1 MYNFGCAFGA
11 YLNNVR
17 EADTLIVNC
26 TLSIVNYYVWGL
38 LMKIVI
44 DGFGGDNAP
53 DEVLKGAAL
62 AVKELGIEVAVT
74 GDLETLKK
82 RMAALEIE
90 EKGIELIEAH
100 GVITTEDNPRSVLKA
115 NAGTSMGVAFNTL
128 ARGEA
133 DAFIS
138 AGSTASIVV
147 GGTLIEKRI
156 KGVKRTALMPLMP
169 AANGVKYAVLDGG
182 ANLDCRPE
190 MLLQFAI
197 LGSCFMETTMGV
209 KNPRVGLL
217 NIGTEAE
224 KGRELEHETKA
235 LLDKAPINF
244 LGYVEAREAPLGAVD
259 VLVTDGFTGNVF
271 LKACEG
277 MGVLMKDSLKQVF
290 YANLLTK
297 IGYLFVKKQLNGV
310 MKHLDYKEI
319 GGSPLLGTAKPV
331 FKAHGSSDAKA
342 FFGAFRQAK
351 TFVENDAITKMTEA
365 IAALGE
371 VEDDE

>member
-1 MYNFGCAFGA
+1 
-11 YLNNVR
+11 
-17 EADTLIVNC
+17 
-26 TLSIVNYYVWGL
+26 
-38 LMKIVI
+38 MKIVI

-62 AVKELGIEVAVT
+62 AVEGLGIEVAVT
-74 GDLETLKK
+74 GDIETLKK
-82 RMAALEIE
+82 RMDALKIPEN
-90 EKGIELIEAH
+90 GIELVAAE
-100 GVITTEDNPRSVLKA
+100 GVITTEDNPRSILKA
-115 NAGTSMGVAFNTL
+115 NAGTSMGVAFNML

-133 DAFIS
+133 DAVIS
-138 AGSTASIVV
+138 AGSTAAIVL
-147 GGTLIEKRI
+147 GGTMIEKRI
-156 KGVKRTALMPLMP
+156 KGVKRTALVPLMP
-169 AANGVKYAVLDGG
+169 ASGGVKYAVIDGG

-217 NIGTEAE
+217 NIGTEEE
-224 KGRELEHETKA
+224 KGRELEHETKK
-235 LLDKAPINF
+235 LLDAAPLNF

-277 MGVLMKDSLKQVF
+277 MGTLMKEGLKGIF
-290 YANLLTK
+290 FANLKTK
-297 IGYLFVKKQLNGV
+297 LGALMVKKHLGMFVKH
-310 MKHLDYKEI
+310 MDYKEI

-351 TFVENDAITKMTEA
+351 RFVENDAIRKMTEA
-365 IAALGE
+365 IAAIPSMEGA
-371 VEDDE
+371 DEG

>member
-1 MYNFGCAFGA
+1 M
-11 YLNNVR
+11 R
-17 EADTLIVNC
+17 
-26 TLSIVNYYVWGL
+26 
-38 LMKIVI
+38 IVI

-74 GDLETLKK
+74 GELETLKE

-90 EKGIELIEAH
+90 EKGIELVEAH
-100 GVITTEDNPRSVLKA
+100 GVITTEDNPRSILKA
-115 NAGTSMGVAFNTL
+115 NAGTSMGVAFNML

-133 DAFIS
+133 DAAIS

-156 KGVKRTALMPLMP
+156 RGVKRTALMPLMP

-209 KNPRVGLL
+209 KEPRVGLL

-224 KGRELEHETKA
+224 KGRELEHETKV

-290 YANLLTK
+290 FANLKTK
-297 IGYLFVKKQLNGV
+297 LGALLVKKQLGGV
-310 MKHLDYKEI
+310 MRHLDYKEI

-351 TFVENDAITKMTEA
+351 TFVENNAIAKMTEA

-371 VEDDE
+371 VLDDE

>member
-1 MYNFGCAFGA
+1 
-11 YLNNVR
+11 
-17 EADTLIVNC
+17 
-26 TLSIVNYYVWGL
+26 
-38 LMKIVI
+38 MKIVI

-62 AVKELGIEVAVT
+62 AVKDLGLDVAVT
-74 GDLETLKK
+74 GDVELMKK
-82 RMAALEIE
+82 RMSELEIP
-90 EKGIELIEAH
+90 EKGIELIAAE
-100 GVITTEDNPRSVLKA
+100 GVITTEDNPRSILKG
-115 NAGTSMGVAFNTL
+115 NSGTSMGVAFNVL
-128 ARGEA
+128 SRGEA

-138 AGSTASIVV
+138 AGSTAALVL
-147 GGTLIEKRI
+147 GGTMIEKRI
-156 KGVKRTALMPLMP
+156 KGVKRTALVPLMP
-169 AANGVKYAVLDGG
+169 AAGGVKYAVIDGG

-217 NIGTEAE
+217 NIGTEDE
-224 KGRELEHETKA
+224 KGRELEHEAKA
-235 LLDKAPINF
+235 LIEQARLNF

-259 VLVTDGFTGNVF
+259 VLVADGFTGNVF

-290 YANLLTK
+290 FANLKTK
-297 IGYLFVKKQLNGV
+297 IGAALVKKQLGGV
-310 MKHLDYKEI
+310 MRHLDYKEI

-331 FKAHGSSDAKA
+331 FKAHGASDAKA

-351 TFVENDAITKMTEA
+351 IFVENNAIAKMTEA
-365 IAALGE
+365 IARVAPEE
-371 VEDDE
+371 VAKDE